1 MPPFLVIE
9 YALVVAMKPEQKS
22 RLMADLLR
30 IAEETRQF
38 TPPYIPS
45 RYIED
50 LANSDPAELVLRY
63 VMAKEPTEGFARL
76 WQERRLD
83 LSVENIAWLHR
94 DAFPSAVAKAAAAR
108 LEAARFDVKT
118 QTHK

>member
-1 MPPFLVIE
+1 
-9 YALVVAMKPEQKS
+9 MKPEQKP

-38 TPPYIPS
+38 KPPYVPS

-63 VMAKEPTEGFARL
+63 VLAKDPTEGFERL
-76 WQERRLD
+76 WLEHRLD

-94 DAFPSAVAKAAAAR
+94 AAFPPEVAKAAEAR
-108 LEAARFDVKT
+108 LAAADFDVKT